1 MNWHLIEI
9 KINPPDQLEF
19 DFMDSGYTVW
29 SAGNTGNEA
38 MISMIEKTGG
48 RRDLEFT
55 YIRPTQIK
63 RDFDYAKTD

>member
-29 SAGNTGNEA
+29 SAGNTVYPL
-38 MISMIEKTGG
+38 S
-48 RRDLEFT
+48 
-55 YIRPTQIK
+55 IK
-63 RDFDYAKTD
+63 SNSN